1 MTVTQIRRE
10 LKKRIDHL
18 PERQL
23 QSVADYAAYLDE
35 AANPTTKAKM
45 DPAEQF
51 DPRQQERVFAN
62 IQRIRNQLARKGV
75 RITRQEIRAAI
86 EDGRK

>member
-62 IQRIRNQLARKGV
+62 IMRIRKQLIKRGARISHKD
-75 RITRQEIRAAI
+75 IREAL